1 MKILLAEHQGFCYG
15 VRRAVEMAHACAQD
29 RKPAY
34 TLGPIIHNPQVVAS
48 LAQEGVGLA
57 NHLDEIQDGTVIIR
71 SHGVGPAIYGKAEEK
86 GLTVVDATCPH
97 VKKAQQAAADL
108 AKDRYKVV
116 IIGEKNHPE
125 VKSILEWAGSNAVVI
140 ESIAEAEVLP
150 DFKHMGVVVQTTFSA
165 QLFEKIVAVLREKC
179 QDVKID
185 RTICMATDLRQK
197 AARELACKVDIM
209 IVVGGKNSANTAR
222 LVQVCQEAGCQ
233 VHHVETEQELEKDW
247 FTGVDTA
254 GITAGASTPD
264 WLIEEVY
271 KKMQE
276 FGEMLKDDFNKLET
290 GSIIKGK
297 VVGVRKDEVFV
308 DIGYKAEGI
317 IPSTELAYPA
327 PEQASDIIAVGD
339 IIDLL
344 VIDADPSEGG
354 IKLSKVQADKILAWD
369 KLEAAFQNK
378 QAVEAKVT
386 ENIKGGL
393 AVSVFGMRGFVP
405 ASHVELSFVED
416 LSSYVGKE
424 LMLVPIEIDK
434 QKQRLVLSR
443 KVILAEERSKREA
456 ELFSQLAPEQVIRG
470 KVTRLVSFGAFVD
483 VGGVEGLIHISD
495 LSWQRV
501 KTPDEVVKVGDEVE
515 VFVLKV
521 DPAAKRISLSLKQL
535 QRDPWLDAI
544 DKFSENM
551 TVKGKVTKLAKFGAF
566 VEIEPGI
573 EGLVPMSELADR
585 RVSTASEVVEQGQL
599 VNVKIL
605 SIDKKAKRI
614 GLSIVK
620 AQQEA
625 ERAQFQG
632 YLDQQE
638 NKGLTV
644 TLGDQFAHLFKR

>member
-15 VRRAVEMAHACAQD
+15 VRRAVEMAYACVQD

-34 TLGPIIHNPQVVAS
+34 TLGPIIHNPQVVAR

-57 NHLDEIQDGTVIIR
+57 NNLNEIQDGIVIIR
-71 SHGVGPAIYGKAEEK
+71 SHGVGPAIYGKAEDK

-108 AKDRYKVV
+108 AKDGYKVV

-125 VKSILEWAGSNAVVI
+125 VKSILEWAGSNAAAI
-140 ESIAEAEVLP
+140 ESIAEAEALP

-197 AARELACKVDIM
+197 AATELACKVDIM

-222 LVQVCQEAGCQ
+222 LAQVCREAGCQ

-339 IIDLL
+339 IIDIL

-369 KLEAAFQNK
+369 KLEDAFQNK
-378 QAVEAKVT
+378 QAVKANVT

-470 KVTRLVSFGAFVD
+470 RVTRLVSFGAFVD